1 MMDSRSRQTLRR
13 AAVIAILPVTLF
25 VLNGCAGP
33 DDDLPSLVNEETAET
48 DEVLEEVS
56 EPAQPY
62 ADYTGVYDTA
72 FFDDLE
78 FYVGEEVTIAAI
90 VGEVI
95 SPNMF
100 TLVSNT
106 VPPEED
112 VVDID
117 AVIIKPLLVIHQ
129 EDLPEL
135 APGMPVG
142 VIGEVHEEFYPA
154 TVEQDLQVDLDNDA
168 FEDWEEQAY
177 LEAASAAS
185 LATD

>member
-1 MMDSRSRQTLRR
+1 MDNRKKQLLRKWG
-13 AAVIAILPVTLF
+13 AVAILPATLIG
-25 VLNGCAGP
+25 LSGCTGT
-33 DDDLPSLVNEETAET
+33 DGDLPSLVNEETEESN
-48 DEVLEEVS
+48 EVVEEVS

-62 ADYTGVYDTA
+62 GDYTGVYDA
-72 FFDDLE
+72 EFFDDIE
-78 FYVGEEVTIAAI
+78 FYVGEEVTLAAI

-106 VPPEED
+106 IPPEED

-117 AVIIKPLLVIHQ
+117 AVIIKPLLVVH
-129 EDLPEL
+129 EEELPGL

-154 TVEQDLQVDLDNDA
+154 TVEQDLQVDLGDEA

-177 LEAASAAS
+177 LEAVSAAS
-185 LATD
+185 LAPE

>member
-1 MMDSRSRQTLRR
+1 MNSRKKQMLGKCAVVVLLP
-13 AAVIAILPVTLF
+13 AALLGVS
-25 VLNGCAGP
+25 GCSST
-33 DDDLPSLVNEETAET
+33 DDDLPSLVNEETAES
-48 DEVLEEVS
+48 DEALEAS
-56 EPAQPY
+56 TEPAQPY
-62 ADYTGVYDTA
+62 ADYTGVYDTE

-78 FYVGEEVTIAAI
+78 FYVGEEVTVAAI

-106 VPPEED
+106 IPPQED

-117 AVIIKPLLVIHQ
+117 AVVIKPLLVIHQ

-142 VIGEVHEEFYPA
+142 VIGEVHEEFYTA
-154 TVEQDLQVDLDNDA
+154 TVEQDLQVDLDDDA
-168 FEDWEEQAY
+168 FEDWEEQPY
-177 LEAASAAS
+177 LEAVSASS
-185 LATD
+185 LAIE